1 MKKRVAYHLI
11 PLPCRP
17 NGGMLSGFRA
27 NELSV
32 GWRYTTLTAQLR
44 ALLPCEV
51 LEATTGQEVIRLV
64 VQEPLNLL
72 VLAMQLPG
80 LEGWEVVRRIR
91 ALPVPERDLPILGF
105 TAHARHDDEQKVLA
119 VGCDDYIAK
128 PESDCLLLKTK
139 VEQLL
144 AQRRV
149 QQS

>member
-1 MKKRVAYHLI
+1 MNTKRILVAESHAVRRQL
-11 PLPCRP
+11 
-17 NGGMLSGFRA
+17 
-27 NELSV
+27 
-32 GWRYTTLTAQLR
+32 LTAQLQE
-44 ALLPCEV
+44 LVPCEV
-51 LEATTGQEVIRLV
+51 LEAITGQEVISLV
-64 VQEPLNLL
+64 VRELPDLL